1 MLDHCPHP
9 QSSAVE
15 SPTNAWGTPP
25 KISILVSDLSSRGA
39 GRWGG
44 AVRPFLLG
52 QALQSMGY
60 PVEIVGFSAE
70 GDAERGTRSESAPVS
85 GMPLA
90 MGGENQVLPAIAIP
104 IHTIFL
110 TTPTPGPMDVARL
123 LRHLSGDILYAY
135 KPKPSSFGLALLHRQ
150 FSRSQHRRP
159 VLLDIDDWE
168 LSWHGGDAY
177 RYRLQPRQLARDLLK
192 SGGALRNLD
201 HPLFLQWIERLVANA
216 DLVTTH
222 NDFLQR
228 RFGGVKIPNGKDV
241 ELFNPDRYDAAASRA
256 AYGLSD
262 YRVLMFP
269 GAPRPYKGV
278 EDILAAMDRLNEP
291 DLKLVIVG
299 GSPYDDYDRTLLD
312 RWPQHIIHLGKQPYA
327 DMPQVI
333 AAAHVVVVPQRQ
345 TPAAQAQF
353 PLKLTDG
360 MAMAKPILATRVGDI
375 PSILN
380 GCGYLVNADAPA
392 QLAAQITAIFAD
404 YDQALDLGKRAR
416 DRTLTHYSMA
426 AMGAGLHQAIQQNL
440 RSKVHGQNHVL
451 GHPNPP

>member
-1 MLDHCPHP
+1 M
-9 QSSAVE
+9 
-15 SPTNAWGTPP
+15 GTRPR
-25 KISILVSDLSSRGA
+25 ISILVSDLSSRGA

-70 GDAERGTRSESAPVS
+70 NDAGRATHAEAAPVS
-85 GMPLA
+85 GMSLV
-90 MGGENQVLPAIAIP
+90 GGADRVLPAIAIP
-104 IHTIFL
+104 VHTIFL
-110 TTPTPGPMDVARL
+110 KTPTPGPGDVGRL
-123 LRHLSGDILYAY
+123 FRHLSGDILYAY

-150 FSRSQHRRP
+150 FSRSRHRCP

-168 LSWHGGDAY
+168 LSWHGGDVY
-177 RYRLQPRQLARDLLK
+177 RYRPQPRQLARDLLK
-192 SGGALRNLD
+192 SDGALRNPD
-201 HPLFLQWIERLVANA
+201 HPLYLQWIERLVASA

-228 RFGGVKIPNGKDV
+228 RFGGVMIPNGKDI
-241 ELFNPDRYDAAASRA
+241 ELFNPDRYDAAASRT

-278 EDILAAMDRLNEP
+278 EDILAAMDRLNQP
-291 DLKLVIVG
+291 DLKLVLVG
-299 GSPYDDYDRTLLD
+299 GSPYDDYDRTLVD

-327 DMPQVI
+327 DMPKVI

-375 PSILN
+375 PAILN
-380 GCGYLVNADAPA
+380 DCGYLVDADQPA
-392 QLAAQITAIFAD
+392 QLAAQITAIFAN
-404 YDQALDLGKRAR
+404 YDQALELGKRAR

-426 AMGAGLHQAIQQNL
+426 AMGAGLHQAIQQTIVA
-440 RSKVHGQNHVL
+440 KVHRQSNIL
-451 GHPNPP
+451 GHTNPP